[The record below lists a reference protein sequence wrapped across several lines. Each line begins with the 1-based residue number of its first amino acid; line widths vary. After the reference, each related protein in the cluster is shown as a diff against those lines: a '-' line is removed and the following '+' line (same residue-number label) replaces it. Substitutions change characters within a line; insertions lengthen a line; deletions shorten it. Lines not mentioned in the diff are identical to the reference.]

1 MVTEVLLPSQTEHA
15 PRGSRVAAVLAPCLV
30 VLATVLLVAL
40 GLALSRLHGR
50 RRRRAGGGLTPRRP
64 EEGGAS
70 SSAAP
75 GDVALR
81 TLAARVERLV

>member
-50 RRRRAGGGLTPRRP
+50 RRRAGGGLTPRRP